1 MALTQLMFSLF
12 LLLFPSVLIH
22 PLLKLFGFGPL
33 GPQAA
38 SFAAF
43 VQSWIGN
50 VPRYGIFAFL
60 QSAGMNGY
68 GFAWTKNMMRIG
80 ATILLRKMAAR

>member
-1 MALTQLMFSLF
+1 VKGVVALTLQ
-12 LLLFPSVLIH
+12 
-22 PLLKLFGFGPL
+22 G
-33 GPQAA
+33 

-43 VQSWIGN
+43 IPSWIGN

-68 GFAWTKNMMRIG
+68 GFAWTKNMMRFG
-80 ATILLRKMAAR
+80 AAILLKKMVATMAFSELIVWLHQG

>member
-1 MALTQLMFSLF
+1 MLTLQ
-12 LLLFPSVLIH
+12 
-22 PLLKLFGFGPL
+22 G
-33 GPQAA
+33 

-43 VQSWIGN
+43 IQAWIGS

-68 GFAWTKNMMRIG
+68 GSAGMKYMMRFG
-80 ATILLRKMAAR
+80 AAILLKKMVGR